1 MTGPDRGGSVP
12 DAAPSAPDALVPST
26 PDPDAPPDGA
36 PESAPGI
43 PASPD
48 DRGASPPVQPGAT
61 RPGLGTFTIEGR
73 AAPGLFVVG
82 WLATLLGLGIVFV
95 GALAP
100 SGLLVYFLGPLVLA
114 TGLIAG
120 AGNQAIERRAQG
132 EAYAGPSP
140 YLVFAAMIAATYA
153 VGFPVGLVLRAVLGT
168 DTPEYV
174 VRLLGVALQ
183 ALVFVGVVR
192 LTVVGTNALSWREM
206 GWHRP
211 DGSTLPDL
219 STGALFAVP
228 VIFVTSILAVV
239 LVNLFRVEPEA
250 PLPATGTTAGLIV
263 QLIAG
268 AVIAPIAEETV
279 FRGFAITAW
288 RRTVGDNGALIRAS
302 LLFALAH
309 VLTVSGDS
317 LGQVGGL
324 IVVGFVTRLP
334 VAFALGWLFLRRGSI
349 WAPLGLHMAFNG
361 VLLVLGELAVNA
373 ATGTG

>member
-1 MTGPDRGGSVP
+1 MTGPDRGE
-12 DAAPSAPDALVPST
+12 SAPEPAPST
-26 PDPDAPPDGA
+26 PDAILPPPPEPNLPRDGA
-36 PESAPGI
+36 PEPATVA

-48 DRGASPPVQPGAT
+48 DAGAPPAPPGAT

-100 SGLLVYFLGPLVLA
+100 SGLLVYFFGPLLLA

-120 AGNQAIERRAQG
+120 AGNQAIERRAHG

-153 VGFPVGLVLRAVLGT
+153 IGFPVGLVLRALLGT

-206 GWHRP
+206 GWRRP

-228 VIFVTSILAVV
+228 VIFVTTIFAVA

-250 PLPATGTTAGLIV
+250 PLPATGTTVGLIV